1 MVDPRRGILG
11 AALVAAAL
19 LGPAAAAP
27 ALNTP
32 NDFCTGDPCT
42 IASDLA
48 ADANLV
54 LDFGSRTVVLQ
65 KQLTMLPQAGG
76 TLGSLTIRCGTFRI
90 VGDGV
95 IKGTAV
101 GGPGGTVVIEA
112 VNAIQLTGT
121 TGLGDVRLTGADAG
135 SLTLRTAVGSI
146 TGSGR
151 INLSADGLLA
161 SGGTLTLH
169 AADDVALS
177 SQISMPGG
185 TQGGGGTIDA
195 FAADDLDLTGVI
207 DVTGGQ
213 GGGGFVDAVSGGDMR
228 VANLDLSG
236 SSEFGDAGIA
246 AFDAG
251 GSVTIQSLFARG
263 ANDGEN
269 CGDGGDID
277 VFAGADATLVGP
289 IDIRGRGLDC
299 SGGFLLVEADRALI
313 SGELLMSGTG
323 IEGEGGDLDVTA
335 RTLIDLTASGVVQ
348 LDGGDS
354 GGGDLAFTSLGNIN
368 VAGTINAI
376 GRSPISPG
384 ATLVDLTAA
393 GTLTVTGTIDASG
406 GAAIPD
412 SGGDISLSGCKV
424 DVAASAVTRA
434 LGAGGAILLRA
445 NDRLSVHG
453 SFASGGVT
461 RLEYGQRANPP
472 LLGGA
477 VFSPAATLVLDLL
490 LPPCRICETSAECG
504 DGNDCT
510 VDTCDN
516 FVACSHVARSGAC
529 TDFDACTS
537 GEFCTAG
544 VCGGGGT
551 VACNDGNLCTTDVC
565 FPSLGCIGFP
575 TAGSCDDGDTCTTN
589 DACSNGA
596 CRGSSLNC
604 SDANPCTDDICAAG
618 ACSHPSNSAPCNDGN
633 TCTTGEA
640 CSGGVCGG
648 GGPAD
653 CDDGEVCTF
662 DGCSPF
668 GAGCVHA
675 IDATCSDVDDDQKRD
690 DQDECVTLAWS
701 RPPTTPPDQFPRTFG
716 LTATRVLSP
725 PGSQGLLLKGRFNPA
740 ANAPTINPALHGLHV
755 FAADAAGTLIDVS
768 LPGGAGCVAGDGW
781 ISSGGG
787 LAQIWK
793 YRNRSGAL
801 PPACTPGS
809 ARGIA
814 SVQIKD
820 GRLGSKQ
827 ALQFKVKAKNASLLR
842 PPVQPLTRILVSI
855 ALAAQPAPGVASPQ
869 ARAGQ
874 CAEALFTGNPIA
886 ASGGKPFC
894 KPKLRN
900 GALDGA
906 TCKGL

>member
-1 MVDPRRGILG
+1 M
-11 AALVAAAL
+11 
-19 LGPAAAAP
+19 
-27 ALNTP
+27 
-32 NDFCTGDPCT
+32 
-42 IASDLA
+42 
-48 ADANLV
+48 
-54 LDFGSRTVVLQ
+54 
-65 KQLTMLPQAGG
+65 
-76 TLGSLTIRCGTFRI
+76 
-90 VGDGV
+90 
-95 IKGTAV
+95 
-101 GGPGGTVVIEA
+101 
-112 VNAIQLTGT
+112 
-121 TGLGDVRLTGADAG
+121 
-135 SLTLRTAVGSI
+135 
-146 TGSGR
+146 
-151 INLSADGLLA
+151 
-161 SGGTLTLH
+161 
-169 AADDVALS
+169 
-177 SQISMPGG
+177 
-185 TQGGGGTIDA
+185 
-195 FAADDLDLTGVI
+195 
-207 DVTGGQ
+207 
-213 GGGGFVDAVSGGDMR
+213 
-228 VANLDLSG
+228 
-236 SSEFGDAGIA
+236 
-246 AFDAG
+246 
-251 GSVTIQSLFARG
+251 TIQSLFARG

-269 CGDGGDID
+269 CGDGGDVDI
-277 VFAGADATLVGP
+277 FAGAAATLVGP
-289 IDIRGRGLDC
+289 IDIRGRGRDC
-299 SGGFLLVEADRALI
+299 SGGFLLVDAGRALI

-323 IEGEGGDLDVTA
+323 TEGEGGDLGVTA
-335 RTLIDLTASGVVQ
+335 RTLIDLTTSGVVQ

-354 GGGDLAFTSLGNIN
+354 GGGDLAFSSLGDITL
-368 VAGTINAI
+368 AGTINAI

-384 ATLVDLTAA
+384 ATLVDLSAA
-393 GTLTVTGTIDASG
+393 GTLTLTGTIDASG

-472 LLGGA
+472 LLSGA

-516 FVACSHVARSGAC
+516 FVACSHLARSGAC
-529 TDFDACTS
+529 TDFDACAS

-551 VACNDGNLCTTDVC
+551 VACNDGNLRTTDAC

-575 TAGSCDDGDTCTTN
+575 TAGSCDDGD
-589 DACSNGA
+589 
-596 CRGSSLNC
+596 
-604 SDANPCTDDICAAG
+604 
-618 ACSHPSNSAPCNDGN
+618 

-668 GAGCVHA
+668 GAGCIHA
-675 IDATCSDVDDDQKRD
+675 IDDTCSDVDDDQKRD
-690 DQDECVTLAWS
+690 DRDECVTLAWS

-725 PGSQGLLLKGRFNPA
+725 RGSQGLLLKGRFNPA

-809 ARGIA
+809 ARAFA

-842 PPVQPLTRILVSI
+842 PPVQPLSRILVSI